1 MSIQGFRSK
10 ALQRFFDN
18 RDARKLP
25 AQHVER
31 IAWLLEILDA
41 PDALRVLRK
50 RQTWRLHRLA
60 GDRKRV
66 WSVRVSA
73 CLRLT
78 FRYDGRD
85 TYDID
90 LSHHYGD

>member
-1 MSIQGFRSK
+1 MSIQGFRCK

-18 RDARKLP
+18 RD
-25 AQHVER
+25 
-31 IAWLLEILDA
+31 
-41 PDALRVLRK
+41 
-50 RQTWRLHRLA
+50 T
-60 GDRKRV
+60 GDRKGV

-73 CLRLT
+73 RLRLT
-78 FRYDGRD
+78 FCYDGRD